1 MKVSRNKQ
9 LLILIVSILTVTGV
23 IYSNFW
29 DNGFHLDDY
38 HTIESNLFIRS
49 LSNVSAF
56 FSDAKTF
63 SVIPANASWRPI
75 VTLSSAIDYW
85 LAGGELNPFYFHLS
99 MFIFF
104 IMQIILMFFI
114 YEKLLKKSFETTIS
128 TNLAAIGVFWYAVHP
143 VCAETINY
151 IIARSDSLA
160 TFFMLL
166 AFWFYLK
173 EGVYKKYFLYLIPLC
188 IGAMAKPTALM
199 FFPIVLIYEVLYNE
213 NKNIFNPKPYFS
225 KNVMWVALPTG
236 IFFFVMYGIIK
247 IMEAETFNPGGE
259 SLFHYL
265 ITQPF
270 IYAHYLEQFFIPL
283 KLSAQSDYVAFESI
297 ANPKALLG
305 FIFLTVFIFTIYKTQ
320 FNIETKPIAF
330 GLSFFLLALIPTTV
344 IPLAEVTNDHRM
356 FYPFVGLILAFIT
369 GFYLLYERYLRKRIP
384 YKMLLGSVILC
395 LSLYG
400 YGTYQRNKTWLTEE
414 TLWKD
419 ATEKSP
425 NNGMGWLNYGLEF
438 LNKKDFTQAE
448 GLFLHALNFIPQYA
462 PLHTNLGITYQQLK
476 QMDKAEQYFNSS
488 LSCKYSRPSTHYFYA
503 RYKYQAGDND
513 EAIKHAYTCLQE
525 APGEL
530 RAREM
535 LFELLYDTERF
546 EELSKLGEETL
557 KILPNNEFALSYLKK
572 IEGKK
577 SKLESLEIAAKD
589 TNDTGILL
597 NLSLAYYNAS
607 NFIKCIEVC
616 QRILALD
623 PKNSTAYNN
632 ICSSYNA
639 LKVFDKAIQACN
651 NALEIQPDFQLAK
664 NNLEEAKN
672 NRK

>member
-9 LLILIVSILTVTGV
+9 LLIFIISILTVTGV

-29 DNGFHLDDY
+29 NNGFHLDDY

-49 LSNVSAF
+49 LSNVGAF
-56 FSDAKTF
+56 FTDVKTF

-75 VTLSSAIDYW
+75 VTLSTALDYW
-85 LAGGELNPFYFHLS
+85 IGSGLEPFYFHLS
-99 MFIFF
+99 MYVFF
-104 IMQIILMFFI
+104 VLQLILMFFI
-114 YEKLLKKSFETTIS
+114 YEKLLKKSFEPTIP
-128 TNLAAIGVFWYAVHP
+128 TILAGIGVFWYAVHP

-173 EGVYKKYFLYLIPLC
+173 EGVYKKYFLYLIPFC

-199 FFPIVLIYEVLYNE
+199 FLPIVLIYEVLYNE
-213 NKNIFNPKPYFS
+213 NKNIFNPKSYFS
-225 KNVMWVALPTG
+225 KDVIKVALPTG
-236 IFFFVMYGIIK
+236 ICFVAIYATIK

-259 SLFHYL
+259 SLSRYL

-270 IYAHYLEQFFIPL
+270 IYAHYIEQFFLPL

-297 ANPKALLG
+297 ADPKAILG
-305 FIFLTVFIFTIYKTQ
+305 FIFLALFIFTIYKTQ
-320 FNIETKPIAF
+320 FSKETKLIAF
-330 GLSFFLLALIPTTV
+330 GFSFFLCALIPTTV
-344 IPLAEVTNDHRM
+344 VPLAEVTNDHRM
-356 FYPFVGLILAFIT
+356 FYPFVGLILAFMT
-369 GFYLLYERYLRKRIP
+369 GAYLLYERYFKKNIS
-384 YKMLLGSVILC
+384 YKMLVGGIVLC
-395 LSLYG
+395 LGLYG

-419 ATEKSP
+419 TVEKSP

-448 GLFLHALNFIPQYA
+448 GLFLHALKFMPEYA
-462 PLHTNLGITYQQLK
+462 AVHTNLGITYQQLK

-503 RYKYQAGDND
+503 RYKYQTGDNE
-513 EAIKHAYTCLQE
+513 EAIKHAYTCLQG

-535 LFELLYDTERF
+535 LFELLYGTERF

-557 KILPNNEFALSYLKK
+557 KLLPNNEFALSYLKK

-577 SKLESLEIAAKD
+577 SKLEILELEAKN
-589 TNDTGILL
+589 TNDTGVLL
-597 NLSLAYYNAS
+597 DLSLAYYNAS
-607 NFIKCIEVC
+607 NFTKCIEVC
-616 QRILALD
+616 QKILTLD
-623 PKNSTAYNN
+623 PKYASAYNN

-639 LKVFDKAIQACN
+639 LKEFDKAIQACN
-651 NALEIQPDFQLAK
+651 KALEIQPDYKRAI
-664 NNLEEAKN
+664 NNLEIAKQ
-672 NRK
+672 RGM